1 MVNFLSLSSL
11 LNNDI
16 PPEIWVSVGIMGLLC
31 IVSIIFGQI
40 IKKADPLAK
49 PSTAVVLTETVVGGM
64 DNFVTGLMGD
74 KGKKFVP
81 YFLCVAMYLPLA
93 FISGLFG
100 LPSPVGYYVV
110 PLCLALVTFVMIHV
124 TAIKH
129 QHWGYFKRFVD
140 PFAVFLPI
148 NLVTF
153 WSNLLSLSFRLLGNA
168 LAGTIILSM
177 VYWATGAAS
186 DAILGIF
193 GVSGINF
200 IGPFV
205 APALHAYFD
214 LFGAFIQTLV
224 FLSLSCIFIVNET
237 E

>member
-1 MVNFLSLSSL
+1 MVTNLSLI
-11 LNNDI
+11 NNDI
-16 PPEIWVSVGIMGLLC
+16 PFEIFVSVGIMAILC
-31 IVSIIFGQI
+31 VLAIVFGAI
-40 IKKADPLAK
+40 IKKADPLKK

-74 KGKKFVP
+74 KGKKFAP
-81 YFLCVAMYLPLA
+81 YFLCVALYLPLA
-93 FISGLFG
+93 FVTGLFG
-100 LPSPVGYYVV
+100 LPSPIGYYVV
-110 PLCLALVTFVMIHV
+110 PLSLALITFVMIHV

-129 QHWGYFKRFVD
+129 QHWKYFKRFVD

-168 LAGTIILSM
+168 LAGTIIMGM
-177 VYWATGAAS
+177 VYWATDSAS
-186 DAILGIF
+186 NLILNLF
-193 GVSGINF
+193 GTGGFNF
-200 IGPFV
+200 IGPFI
-205 APALHAYFD
+205 APFLHAYFD
-214 LFGAFIQTLV
+214 LFGAFVQTLV